1 MDKIIINLKHNR
13 LIIVYRVVFVD
24 ETMVTLLQVRG
35 PVTSVSWTGRES
47 PRQDHLRLLELD
59 QIRN

>member
-1 MDKIIINLKHNR
+1 MDIKHNR
-13 LIIVYRVVFVD
+13 LILVYRVIFVD

-47 PRQDHLRLLELD
+47 PGQDRLRLLELD
-59 QIRN
+59 QVSN